1 MGAAMKRSFILA
13 PVVSLLVLV
22 ACSSGDAGP
31 KGDVGPAGPVEPSI
45 SGIVPGRAFLAR
57 KVDVTISGSGTRWAE
72 GTTVDFGEGV
82 AVEKLVVASPTAI
95 VASLSIAATAPAGA
109 RDVTVDTDGAASTYK
124 GAFTVESP
132 LALTVKGTAAQGS
145 VFFVT
150 ATSKDLSTPFD
161 TTSESGGLFAPP
173 TFTGVTLKD
182 VPGVLVSVSDVSLY
196 KVELTFVADVTSAA
210 GKKAVSLVSGAEGTP
225 QTAFPYPG
233 GLDLAARQAAPLG
246 LGSASSQSA
255 KAPFESKLLTFS
267 PAVGTAITDVVV
279 TTKDA
284 DFAPKVILL
293 PKSGRFD
300 AALTGF
306 VSTSTFVSTSAD
318 PIYAVVLDTSGKTG
332 DFTILAR
339 STAATTTTE
348 AASNDT
354 FDIAQAIAAL
364 PTIVTNGQLSSETDV
379 DWYAVTVTAG
389 DAGKKLRVITAP
401 GDAEADPIV
410 EIFKDDG
417 TTAVGQK
424 ADAGFHENVL
434 SPALTEGTYR
444 IKISVSKESPY
455 KASASRYQL
464 ALRLE

>member
-1 MGAAMKRSFILA
+1 MMKRSLFLA

-72 GTTVDFGEGV
+72 GTTADFGAGV
-82 AVEKLVVASPTAI
+82 TVDKLVVASPTAL
-95 VASLSIAATAPAGA
+95 VASLTIAASAASGP
-109 RDVTVDTDGAASTYK
+109 RDVTVDTDGVAATYK

-173 TFTGVTLKD
+173 TFTGVTVKD
-182 VPGVLVSVSDVSLY
+182 IPGILLSVSDVSLY
-196 KVELTFVADVTSAA
+196 KAELTFVVDVTSAP
-210 GKKAVSLVSGAEGTP
+210 GKKALSLVSGAEGTP
-225 QTAFPYPG
+225 QTAFPYPD
-233 GLDLAARQAAPLG
+233 GLDLVARQAVPLA
-246 LGSASSQSA
+246 LGAASSQSA
-255 KAPFESKLLTFS
+255 KTPFESKLLSFS
-267 PAVGTAITDVVV
+267 PAAGTAITDVAV
-279 TTKDA
+279 TAKGA
-284 DFAPKVILL
+284 DFAPRVILL

-300 AALTGF
+300 DALTGF
-306 VSTSTFVSTSAD
+306 VSASTFVSTSAD
-318 PIYAVVLDTSGKTG
+318 PLYAVVLDTSGKTG

-339 STAATTTTE
+339 STVAATTTE
-348 AASNDT
+348 AASNET
-354 FDIAQAIAAL
+354 FDAAQAIAAL
-364 PTIVTNGQLSSETDV
+364 PTIVTNGQLTSETDV

-401 GDAEADPIV
+401 GDAEADPVV
-410 EIFKDDG
+410 EVFKDDG
-417 TTAVGQK
+417 ATAVGQK
-424 ADAGFHENVL
+424 ADSGFHENFL
-434 SPALTEGTYR
+434 SPALPAGTYR

-464 ALRLE
+464 ALRIE